1 MEEMMVNEMK
11 CEAIV
16 TVKVRMLV
24 PGQPNSV
31 GANAAI
37 YDFLDGLRYGDG
49 MGEYYGPGQNVEVLQ
64 MEVCDM
70 EMSLAEGHQ

>member
-1 MEEMMVNEMK
+1 MMGNEMK

-24 PGQPNSV
+24 PGPPNSV

-37 YDFLDGLRYGDG
+37 YDFLDGLRYADG
-49 MGEYYGPGQNVEVLQ
+49 MDNYLGPGENVELLH
-64 MEVCDM
+64 MEVCNM
-70 EMSLAEGHQ
+70 EMSLPEK

>member
-1 MEEMMVNEMK
+1 MK

-16 TVKVRMLV
+16 NLKIRMLV

-37 YDFLDGLRYGDG
+37 YDFLDNLQYADAL
-49 MGEYYGPGQNVEVLQ
+49 GEYHGPGENVEILQ
-64 MEVCDM
+64 MEVCSADM
-70 EMSLAEGHQ
+70 SPAEGYDE